1 MRRGNNLAVLQG
13 FPIDPAGDRA
23 SPPPARRNQ
32 QCRLRHAVGGVNA
45 FGIEPIGREGGGEPV
60 DRTRPDGLGSI
71 QGDLPAR
78 EIDAVDL
85 FGAVASDAEI
95 ECEVGAARDLRPI
108 IVDRPQPAE
117 RALHE
122 ADRRHKD
129 TQRSDIERL
138 QRIQNEPHVVIER
151 DPADVRRVSR
161 IAEGNTDHL

>member
-1 MRRGNNLAVLQG
+1 
-13 FPIDPAGDRA
+13 
-23 SPPPARRNQ
+23 
-32 QCRLRHAVGGVNA
+32 
-45 FGIEPIGREGGGEPV
+45 GIETIGRKGGGEPV
-60 DRTRPDGLGSI
+60 NGTRPDGLGPI

-95 ECEVGAARDLRPI
+95 ECEVGAARDFGAI

-122 ADRRHKD
+122 ADRRHED
-129 TQRSDIERL
+129 TQRSNVERL
-138 QRIQNEPHVVIER
+138 QRIQYEPHVVVER
-151 DPADVRRVSR
+151 YPADVGRFAR